1 VERSQIRTEDAPA
14 YISWMAQGIRVGDLV
29 FTGGSIPRHPKT
41 LEIPS
46 SFEEQCR
53 AVFDNLEAVLRA
65 AGSSLRRAVKVNIY
79 LADLQNWETMNSFY
93 REYID
98 EAAPPARTT
107 VQVAGLNNN
116 YQIEV
121 EAVALCQ

>member
-1 VERSQIRTEDAPA
+1 VDRSQVHTDEAPG
-14 YISWMAQGIRVGDLV
+14 YISWMAQGIRVGDLL

-53 AVFDNLEAVLRA
+53 VVFDNLEAVLRA
-65 AGSSLRRAVKVNIY
+65 GGSSLQTAVKVNIY
-79 LADLQNWETMNSFY
+79 LTDMQNWEAMNDFY
-93 REYID
+93 KQYID